1 MPKLILTRP
10 NNNFATIGS
19 SSLNKNIRLNKNINY
34 AQNRNLTISPFRQQ
48 RPLSSLTNK
57 LNKST
62 EEGMVDKRSK
72 SSILNKEN
80 KFRMSYEKWGEQF
93 STLSSRSNKQT
104 EAHKSLNLRLL
115 NIKDHILDHKDKEI
129 VDLK

>member
-34 AQNRNLTISPFRQQ
+34 SQNRNLTISPFRQQ

-62 EEGMVDKRSK
+62 EEGMVEKRSK

-80 KFRMSYEKWGEQF
+80 KFRMSYEK
-93 STLSSRSNKQT
+93 
-104 EAHKSLNLRLL
+104 
-115 NIKDHILDHKDKEI
+115 
-129 VDLK
+129 